1 MLEAPVVH
9 GPSDNP
15 SGLVIWLHGLGASGN
30 DFDPVIP
37 ILGRPDLRFVLPH
50 APVRPVTLNG
60 GFPMRAW
67 YDIRHLEPGPDREP
81 ESDVRD
87 TAKLLEGLIRQQ
99 QEATGVPWDRV
110 VVVGFSQGGAM
121 AYHLGLRSQERLA
134 GIAALST
141 YMVIEDTLAAELSS
155 AATSPSPLP
164 VFVAHG
170 SHDPTVPKSRGAAAH
185 KQLEALG
192 LKPEWHE
199 YPMGHEVC
207 MDELE
212 ELRGWLNEVLPPSA

>member
-1 MLEAPVVH
+1 MREAPVVH
-9 GPSDNP
+9 GPSDTP
-15 SGLVIWLHGLGASGN
+15 SGLVLWLHGLGASGH

-67 YDIRHLEPGPDREP
+67 YDIRHLDPGPDREP
-81 ESDVRD
+81 ESDVRE
-87 TAKLLEGLIRQQ
+87 TSTLLGELLRQQ
-99 QEATGVPWDRV
+99 QAAAGVPWSRV

-121 AYHLGLRSQERLA
+121 AYHMGLRWPERLA

-141 YMVIEDTLAAELSS
+141 YLVIEEALAGELS
-155 AATSPSPLP
+155 AAAMGPSPLP

-170 SHDPTVPKSRGAAAH
+170 THDPTVPRSRGAAAH
-185 KQLEALG
+185 KQLQALG
-192 LKPEWHE
+192 LTPEWHE

-212 ELRGWLNEVLPPSA
+212 ALRSWLADVLPPA